1 MNTPT
6 LPEHQ
11 KRRLQAHFGLSKLP
25 FRKNMYAADMFDSR
39 SQRDLIHGLRFW
51 SEIHGIGLATGPAGV
66 GKSITL
72 RRFAQDLDD
81 TRFRV
86 LQLSSMPTT
95 SMGFLRSLNRVLGLP
110 MRAHAADLF
119 DQAHTHLCA
128 NPDERA
134 AHPVLLLDDAEGMS
148 VEQLDILRRLT
159 AYALDAEDHF
169 SVLISGTEDLL
180 RTLRNPVLEPLRTR
194 IGFACTLKPFSLEDT
209 RNYIAFQ
216 LKRADADAKLFS
228 EDAIRRLFQASQGKP
243 RQINQLALHV
253 LIQAA
258 VMGFDAITGD
268 FFAAQLTAHPLYDP
282 ALGGAP

>member
-6 LPEHQ
+6 VPEHQ

-25 FRKNMYAADMFDSR
+25 FRKNMHAADMFDSR
-39 SQRDLIHGLRFW
+39 SQRDLTHGLRFW
-51 SEIHGIGLATGPAGV
+51 SEIHGIGLATGASGV

-72 RRFAQDLDD
+72 RRFAQELDD

-119 DQAHTHLCA
+119 DQAHRHLCA

-134 AHPVLLLDDAEGMS
+134 PHPMLLLDDAEGMS

-159 AYALDAEDHF
+159 AYALDAEDRF

-180 RTLRNPVLEPLRTR
+180 RTLRHPVLEPLRTR
-194 IGFACTLKPFSLEDT
+194 IGFASALKPFSLEDT
-209 RNYIAFQ
+209 RNYVAFQ
-216 LKRADADAKLFS
+216 LKRADADAGLFS
-228 EDAIRRLFQASQGKP
+228 EDALRRLFLASVGKP
-243 RQINQLALHV
+243 RQINQLALHS

-258 VMGFDAITGD
+258 VMGFDSISGD

-282 ALGGAP
+282 ALGGAQ